1 MLCSLNQKFV
11 DQADGKAD
19 IVQVDFKDSE
29 ATGRKFKKWVDQ
41 KTKGGLKI
49 NDISFDQS
57 TKMALTSALYFK
69 STWIY
74 KFQPA
79 KKGIFKGPKGD
90 VEVEMMQMKQQ
101 FRWGKIDDYAEWVA
115 IPYESE
121 DSLVIIL
128 PNKNKTLDDVMTT
141 FNERALTEIMYDF
154 DRDSA
159 DVSSQFVLTNN

>member
-1 MLCSLNQKFV
+1 MNQKFV

-29 ATGRKFKKWVDQ
+29 ATGKKFQKWVDQ
-41 KTKGGLKI
+41 KTKGGLKL

-57 TKMALTSALYFK
+57 TKMVLSSALYFK

-79 KKGIFKGPKGD
+79 KKGIFKTPAGN

-128 PNKNKTLDDVMTT
+128 PNKNKTLDDVMEA
-141 FNERALTEIMYDF
+141 FNERSLIEIMYDF
-154 DRDSA
+154 DRDTA
-159 DVSSQFVLTNN
+159 DVSRQLC